1 MEKHTVFL
9 SIITINLNNAEGL
22 SDTIESVKKQKL
34 SLEFIIV
41 DGGSKDGS
49 TMVIEQ
55 QKNHISKAVIGS
67 DRGIYDA
74 MNIGLKHAKG
84 KYVLFLNS
92 GDVLIDQIPEGLLKF
107 KNEDFIIFGTD
118 LNNGYQKI
126 TTEPILPFIK
136 AFSLP
141 HQSTFIKRKLFNV
154 WGNYNVNYKV
164 VGDFEWFCRVFTQSN
179 PSRILKNDLLVKMQ
193 PGGISSYPNCNWYV
207 ERDWVKFKYFYTW
220 DILYTL
226 RGCWRTW
233 IGSFKET
240 KFSNRTDI
248 L

>member
-1 MEKHTVFL
+1 MERHTDFL

-22 SDTIESVKKQKL
+22 SDTIESVKKQKF

-41 DGGSKDGS
+41 DGGSEDGS

-55 QKNHISKAVIGS
+55 EKNHISKAVIGS

-92 GDVLIDQIPEGLLKF
+92 GDVLTKQISQDVLKQS
-107 KNEDFIIFGTD
+107 NADFIIYGTD
-118 LNNGYQKI
+118 LSNGYFKI
-126 TTEPILPFIK
+126 VREPIVQFIK
-136 AFSLP
+136 DFSLP
-141 HQSTFIKRKLFNV
+141 HQSTFIKRTLFNK
-154 WGNYNVNYKV
+154 WGDYNVNYKV
-164 VGDFEWFCRVFTQSN
+164 TGDFEWFCRVFLQSN
-179 PSRILKNDLLVKMQ
+179 PNTLLFDDLLVKMQ
-193 PGGISSYPNCNWYV
+193 PGGLSFYPSCDWFL
-207 ERDWVKFKYFYTW
+207 ERDWVKFKYFYSL

-226 RGCWRTW
+226 RGCWRIW
-233 IGSFKET
+233 LNSFKET
-240 KFSNRTDI
+240 KFKNRTDI